1 MSFTLNYNYN
11 TTEHFIR
18 KCPEKPISCI
28 KLQDQYKKITSE
40 IGCNCIFK
48 KAKNCYPSPV
58 LHAIILSDDVNSDV
72 TIPTSKTYTKEK
84 EKTVIA
90 ELNIHENSQ
99 TIAKDI
105 IELKKKRR
113 NLDREI
119 RAKEKKLSDIFDDKK
134 IDELELDIGVLVRRK
149 TESGYEWMIEI

>member
-1 MSFTLNYNYN
+1 M
-11 TTEHFIR
+11 
-18 KCPEKPISCI
+18 
-28 KLQDQYKKITSE
+28 
-40 IGCNCIFK
+40 
-48 KAKNCYPSPV
+48 
-58 LHAIILSDDVNSDV
+58 
-72 TIPTSKTYTKEK
+72 
-84 EKTVIA
+84 
-90 ELNIHENSQ
+90 NIHENSQ

-119 RAKEKKLSDIFDDKK
+119 RAKEKKLSGIFDDKK